1 MTQKI
6 LVIDDSRL
14 VVVMLRD
21 GLENHGYAVLTASD
35 GQEGLRR
42 VEQDHPDLIILDLQM
57 PTMDGYDFVNELEKI
72 QSVRTIPVIM
82 LTADETSPDLNR
94 MKAVKGCLQK
104 PVHVAELVGKIRE
117 CLPTSSDGPS

>member
-1 MTQKI
+1 MAQKI

-35 GQEGLRR
+35 GQEGLQM
-42 VEQDHPDLIILDLQM
+42 VKQDRPDLIILDLQM

-82 LTADETSPDLNR
+82 LTADETSHVLIR
-94 MKAVKGCLQK
+94 MKAVNGCLQK
-104 PVHVAELVGKIRE
+104 PVHVAELVSKIRE
-117 CLPTSSDGPS
+117 CLSESSESPS